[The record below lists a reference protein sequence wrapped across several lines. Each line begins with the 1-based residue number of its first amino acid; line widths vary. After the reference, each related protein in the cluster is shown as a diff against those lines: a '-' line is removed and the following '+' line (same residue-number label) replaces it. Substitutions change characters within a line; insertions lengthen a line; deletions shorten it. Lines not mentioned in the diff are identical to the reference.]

1 MLGFLWLGSILATD
15 RLSFELTKG
24 RFLLLNAESLLK
36 DNDEGLAVCDIF
48 K

>member
-1 MLGFLWLGSILATD
+1 MLGFLWLGSILATN

-24 RFLLLNAESLLK
+24 RFLLLNAKSLLE

>member
-1 MLGFLWLGSILATD
+1 MLGFLWLGSILATN
-15 RLSFELTKG
+15 RLSFELTNG
-24 RFLLLNAESLLK
+24 RFLLLNAKSFLE